1 MAVNIGPK
9 IGIDGEAEY
18 RKQINQIIQQAKTL
32 DSEMKV
38 VASTF
43 DKNAT
48 AQEKAAKSGKVL
60 AQQFDVQQKRVGLL
74 GSMLEKSAKQFG
86 ENDTRTL
93 KWKEALNNATAEL
106 NTMQRSMKENEKA
119 VEGLGNE
126 LKDGEKKAIS
136 FGDVLKAN
144 ILSDAIIGGFK
155 ALGGAIKSAVSGFAS
170 FAKEG
175 INLASDLEEVQNVVD
190 TTFGSSGAKEIETF
204 AKSAATSFGMSE
216 LSAKQFTGTIGSMF
230 KSMGVADKE
239 VLSMSTSITG
249 LAGDMASFYNLDPQE
264 AFDKLRSGI
273 SGETEP
279 LKQLGINMSVAN
291 LEAYALSQGITTA
304 YQKMSQAE
312 QATLRYNY
320 IMQATADAQGDFSK
334 TSDSFANQQRI
345 LQLNIENLSA
355 SIGKKLL
362 PTVNSFTTAINGLLS
377 GNTSMYEFTQQ
388 ISKLAVDTVRSFASA
403 LPEMVKMGG
412 QFVSTLLTGIME
424 AAPQLLGA
432 LFPIIST
439 LGDSFATYLPIIA
452 DFGVDIITTLV
463 SGIGNSLPTLIPQAV
478 DAILGVFN
486 NGIVGNLDT
495 ILEAGFDLV
504 FGLVEG
510 ISEGLPK
517 LIDGASEMVANIVV
531 GLIENLP
538 LIIEMG
544 IKIILSLINGI
555 LKSLPKL
562 LTQAQE
568 IGKRIG
574 EKFTNINWKQIGQNI
589 VQGIINGVKSM
600 GTALWNTM
608 TNMANSALDTVKNAL
623 GIHSPAKAFVN
634 EVGKQIPPAIPIGVK
649 KSLPAMI
656 RNLKKEFQAIPSL
669 TVPSMTVPAGNTMN
683 MGGVSIN
690 VYGAEGQNVNQLAD
704 IVMSKLQ
711 NAVDRRKE
719 VFA

>member
-531 GLIENLP
+531 GLVENLP
-538 LIIEMG
+538 LILEMG

>member
-43 DKNAT
+43 SKNAT

-106 NTMQRSMKENEKA
+106 NTMQKSMKENEKA

-155 ALGGAIKSAVSGFAS
+155 ALGSAIKSAVSGFAS

-175 INLASDLEEVQNVVD
+175 INLASDLGEVQNVVD

-531 GLIENLP
+531 GLVENLP
-538 LIIEMG
+538 LILEMG

-608 TNMANSALDTVKNAL
+608 TNMANRALDTVKNTL
-623 GIHSPAKAFVN
+623 GIHNPAKAFVD

-649 KSLPAMI
+649 KSLP
-656 RNLKKEFQAIPSL
+656 PSL

-704 IVMSKLQ
+704 VVMSKLQ
-711 NAVDRRKE
+711 NAVDRRRE

>member
-43 DKNAT
+43 SKNAT

-106 NTMQRSMKENEKA
+106 NTMQKSMKENEKA

-155 ALGGAIKSAVSGFAS
+155 ALGSAIKSAVSGFAS

-175 INLASDLEEVQNVVD
+175 INLASDLGEVQNVVD

-230 KSMGVADKE
+230 KSMGVADRE

-304 YQKMSQAE
+304 YQKMNQAE

-531 GLIENLP
+531 GLVENLP

-608 TNMANSALDTVKNAL
+608 TNMANRALDTVKNAL

-711 NAVDRRKE
+711 NAVDRRRE

>member
-106 NTMQRSMKENEKA
+106 NTMQKSMKENEKA

-175 INLASDLEEVQNVVD
+175 VNLASDLGEVQNVVD

-304 YQKMSQAE
+304 YQKMNQAE

-403 LPEMVKMGG
+403 LPEMIKMGG

-424 AAPQLLGA
+424 AAPQFLGA

-531 GLIENLP
+531 GLVENLP

-608 TNMANSALDTVKNAL
+608 TDMANRALDTVKNTL

-669 TVPSMTVPAGNTMN
+669 TVPNMTVPAGNTMN

-711 NAVDRRKE
+711 NAVDRRRE

>member
-43 DKNAT
+43 SKNAT

-106 NTMQRSMKENEKA
+106 NTMQKSMKENEKA

-175 INLASDLEEVQNVVD
+175 VNLASDLGEVQNVVD

-279 LKQLGINMSVAN
+279 LKQLGINMSVTN

-531 GLIENLP
+531 GLVENLP

-608 TNMANSALDTVKNAL
+608 TNMANRALDTVKNTL
-623 GIHSPAKAFVN
+623 GIHSPAKAFVD

-711 NAVDRRKE
+711 NAVDRRRE

>member
-43 DKNAT
+43 SKNAT

-106 NTMQRSMKENEKA
+106 NTMQKSMKENEKA

-155 ALGGAIKSAVSGFAS
+155 ALGSAIKSAVSGFAS

-175 INLASDLEEVQNVVD
+175 INLASDLGEVQNVVD

-304 YQKMSQAE
+304 YQKMNQAE

-531 GLIENLP
+531 GLVENLP
-538 LIIEMG
+538 LILEMG

-562 LTQAQE
+562 LTQAQD

-608 TNMANSALDTVKNAL
+608 TNMANRALDTVKNTL
-623 GIHSPAKAFVN
+623 GIHSPAKAFVD

-711 NAVDRRKE
+711 NAVDRRRE

>member
-175 INLASDLEEVQNVVD
+175 INLASDLGEVQNVVD

-216 LSAKQFTGTIGSMF
+216 LSAKQFTGTIGAMF

-388 ISKLAVDTVRSFASA
+388 ISKLAVDTIRSFASA

-412 QFVSTLLTGIME
+412 QFISTLSTGIME

-531 GLIENLP
+531 GLVENLP

-555 LKSLPKL
+555 LESLPKL
-562 LTQAQE
+562 LTQAQD

-608 TNMANSALDTVKNAL
+608 TNMANRALDTVKNVL

-669 TVPSMTVPAGNTMN
+669 TVPNMTVPAGNTMN

-711 NAVDRRKE
+711 NAVDRRRE

>member
-43 DKNAT
+43 SKNAT

-106 NTMQRSMKENEKA
+106 NTMQKSMKENEKA

-155 ALGGAIKSAVSGFAS
+155 ALGSAIKSAVSGFAS

-175 INLASDLEEVQNVVD
+175 INLASDLGEVQNVVD

-304 YQKMSQAE
+304 YQKMNQAE

-531 GLIENLP
+531 GLVENLP

-608 TNMANSALDTVKNAL
+608 TNMANRALDTVKNAL

-711 NAVDRRKE
+711 NAVDRRRE

>member
-304 YQKMSQAE
+304 YQKMNQAE

>member
-43 DKNAT
+43 GKNAT

-106 NTMQRSMKENEKA
+106 NTMQKSMKENEKA

-155 ALGGAIKSAVSGFAS
+155 ALGSAIKSAVSGFAS

-175 INLASDLEEVQNVVD
+175 INLASDLGEVQNVVD

-304 YQKMSQAE
+304 YQKMNQAE

-531 GLIENLP
+531 GLVENLP

-608 TNMANSALDTVKNAL
+608 TNMANRALDTVKNTL
-623 GIHSPAKAFVN
+623 GIHSPAKAFVD

-711 NAVDRRKE
+711 NAVDRRRE

>member
-43 DKNAT
+43 SKNAT

-106 NTMQRSMKENEKA
+106 NTMQKSMKENEKA

-155 ALGGAIKSAVSGFAS
+155 ALGSAIKSAVSGFAS

-175 INLASDLEEVQNVVD
+175 INLASDLGEVQNVVD

-304 YQKMSQAE
+304 YQKMNQAE

-486 NGIVGNLDT
+486 NGIGGNLDT

-531 GLIENLP
+531 GLVENLP

-608 TNMANSALDTVKNAL
+608 TNMANRALDTVKNTL

-711 NAVDRRKE
+711 NAVDRRRE

>member
-43 DKNAT
+43 SKNAT

-106 NTMQRSMKENEKA
+106 NTMQKSMKENEKA

-155 ALGGAIKSAVSGFAS
+155 ALGSAIKSAVSGFAS

-175 INLASDLEEVQNVVD
+175 INLASDLGEVQNVVD

-412 QFVSTLLTGIME
+412 QFVSTLLTEIME

-504 FGLVEG
+504 FGLIEG

-531 GLIENLP
+531 GLVENLP

-608 TNMANSALDTVKNAL
+608 TNMANRALDTVKNAL

-711 NAVDRRKE
+711 NAVDRRRE